1 MIKMKRL
8 LDVGIKK
15 LEESILEMGSL
26 ASESVEFSINSYLQG
41 QDSSKDALKKSKA
54 INSLNDDINELA
66 FELIARYQPVASDL
80 RFIKSCFEIAYT
92 LSRFGRYA
100 YDITLVT
107 HEFGKLKKCD
117 KSAVEKAGK
126 HTVKMINASLIAFK
140 KRDANANINIHNMD
154 KKVDEIYKNFIAE
167 IRASTK
173 DEDIIITRGC
183 SVSASLILRYVE
195 RIADHAT
202 YIAESV
208 SYIKTAKKYR
218 RR

>member
-1 MIKMKRL
+1 M
-8 LDVGIKK
+8 
-15 LEESILEMGSL
+15 
-26 ASESVEFSINSYLQG
+26 
-41 QDSSKDALKKSKA
+41 
-54 INSLNDDINELA
+54 
-66 FELIARYQPVASDL
+66 
-80 RFIKSCFEIAYT
+80 
-92 LSRFGRYA
+92 
-100 YDITLVT
+100 VT

-126 HTVKMINASLIAFK
+126 QTIKMINASLTAFK
-140 KRDANANINIHNMD
+140 KRDAKANINIHNMD
-154 KKVDEIYKNFIAE
+154 KKVDEIYKTFIAE

>member
-8 LDVGIKK
+8 LDVGIKE
-15 LEESILEMGSL
+15 LENSILEMGSL
-26 ASESVEFSINSYLQG
+26 STESVEFAIDSYLTG

-80 RFIKSCFEIAYT
+80 RFIKSCFEIAYD

-100 YDITLVT
+100 YDITLIT
-107 HEFGKLKKCD
+107 HEFGKLKNCD

-126 HTVKMINASLIAFK
+126 QTIKMIDASLMAFK
-140 KRDANANINIHNMD
+140 KRDANANEKIRTMD

-173 DEDIIITRGC
+173 DEDIVITRGC

-208 SYIKTAKKYR
+208 SYIKLAKKYR